1 MPPLRPHVAIVILNF
16 NGWEDTIA
24 CVTSVLQAERPCMLS
39 IVVGDN
45 ASKDGSMERL
55 AAHFEKQSAQEVPWV
70 RLTKAQAEQGHSAC
84 LPEGSAQL
92 VLIDNG
98 GNLGFAGGCNP
109 GIRWAMAAQASHV
122 WLLNNDTTIDPQ
134 ALRALLDRFHAKP
147 AMGLCG
153 SKLVYQDPPDM
164 IQARGGAVF
173 DPVRAIGRHLG
184 VGERLSD
191 PEDVASIE
199 AQMQYVVGASMMAS
213 RAFIDKVGPM
223 TEDYLLYYEELDW
236 AMRGKHLGFELGY
249 AAGSLVFH
257 KEGGSIGSSHRHH
270 ASPLSLRFLTRN
282 RLLFTRR
289 FFPQHLLT
297 VRLRMVLEVLVWL
310 ARRMPGHAWITL
322 GALLGRPV
330 KLPD

>member
-1 MPPLRPHVAIVILNF
+1 MAPPIQHVVVVVLNF
-16 NGWEDTIA
+16 NGWQDTLG
-24 CVTSVLQAERPCMLS
+24 CVTSVLEADKPNKLS
-39 IVVGDN
+39 IVVADN
-45 ASKDGSMERL
+45 ASKDGSIERL
-55 AAHFEKQSAQEVPWV
+55 AAHFDTVAVQGVPLR
-70 RLTKAQAEQGHSAC
+70 RLTRSQADRGEHAHAPDGQV
-84 LPEGSAQL
+84 QL

-122 WLLNNDTTIDPQ
+122 WLLNNDTTIDPH
-134 ALRALLDRFHAKP
+134 ALQALLDRFQARP
-147 AMGLCG
+147 EMGLCG
-153 SKLVYQDPPDM
+153 SKLIYQDPPDM

-173 DPVRAIGRHLG
+173 DPIRAIGRHLG
-184 VGERLSD
+184 VGERLAD
-191 PEDVASIE
+191 KEDVAVIE
-199 AQMQYVVGASMMAS
+199 SQMQYVVGASMMAS
-213 RAFIDKVGPM
+213 RAFIEQVGPM

-236 AMRGKHLGFELGY
+236 AMRGRRLGFALGY
-249 AAGSLVFH
+249 AANSLVFH
-257 KEGGSIGSSHRHH
+257 KEGATIGSSHRHH
-270 ASPLSLRFLTRN
+270 TSPLSLRFLTRN

-297 VRLRMVLEVLVWL
+297 VRLRMCLEVLVWL